1 MNDAN
6 GLGFGPA
13 PLHFLF
19 NKTKKTKIIM
29 GHIDEML
36 VSRIDAS
43 VASIDVMHGNMF
55 AFANMLDPIEPELA
69 AVSKTDAEADA
80 NFTLAN
86 NTVTTCASTS
96 DAAQDF
102 TLPAATVGSYVIYRQ
117 SALADAANAM
127 DWICAGTDTFEANQ
141 VVNIGELVAQ
151 HDTSVGTDVKL
162 TITPAATNP
171 GWGQVGS
178 QIHFFC
184 RQAGKWLVKV
194 QGMKLGTGAAGTLAF
209 S

>member
-1 MNDAN
+1 MNELSLTTLNVDNVN
-6 GLGFGPA
+6 GISYDKL
-13 PLHFLF
+13 
-19 NKTKKTKIIM
+19 
-29 GHIDEML
+29 
-36 VSRIDAS
+36 
-43 VASIDVMHGNMF
+43 F
-55 AFANMLDPIEPELA
+55 AFANMIDPANPPLA

-117 SALADAANAM
+117 SGQADAANAM
-127 DWICAGTDTFEANQ
+127 DWICAGSDTFEANQ
-141 VVNIGELVAQ
+141 VVSIGELVAQ
-151 HDTSVGTDVKL
+151 HDTSAATDVKL

-178 QIHFFC
+178 QIHFLC
-184 RQAGKWLVKV
+184 RTEGKWLVKV

>member
-1 MNDAN
+1 MNDLILSNLTVA
-6 GLGFGPA
+6 
-13 PLHFLF
+13 
-19 NKTKKTKIIM
+19 K
-29 GHIDEML
+29 
-36 VSRIDAS
+36 AS
-43 VASIDVMHGNMF
+43 VDTMHGKMF
-55 AFANMLDPIEPELA
+55 AFANLVDPIEPALGVA
-69 AVSKTDAEADA
+69 SKTDAEADA

-102 TLPAATVGSYVIYRQ
+102 TLPAATAGSYVIYRQ

-127 DWICAGTDTFEANQ
+127 DWICAGDDTFEANQ
-141 VVNIGELVAQ
+141 IVNVGELVAQ
-151 HDTSVGTDVKL
+151 HDTSVVTDVKL

-184 RQAGKWLVKV
+184 RQNGKWLVKV
-194 QGMKLGTGAAGTLAF
+194 QGMKLGTGAAGTIAF

>member
-1 MNDAN
+1 MNE
-6 GLGFGPA
+6 LV
-13 PLHFLF
+13 L
-19 NKTKKTKIIM
+19 KKLDVAT
-29 GHIDEML
+29 
-36 VSRIDAS
+36 AS
-43 VASIDVMHGNMF
+43 VNVMHGKMF
-55 AFANMLDPIEPELA
+55 AFANLVDPIEPALGAET
-69 AVSKTDAEADA
+69 KTDAEADA
-80 NFTLAN
+80 GFTLAN

-127 DWICAGTDTFEANQ
+127 DWACAGDDTFEANQ
-141 VVNIGELVAQ
+141 VVNIGDVVAQ
-151 HDTSVGTDVKL
+151 YDTSVAADVKL

-171 GWGQVGS
+171 GWGQIGS

-184 RQAGKWLVKV
+184 RQDGKWLVKV

>member
-1 MNDAN
+1 MNDLILSNLTVA
-6 GLGFGPA
+6 
-13 PLHFLF
+13 
-19 NKTKKTKIIM
+19 K
-29 GHIDEML
+29 
-36 VSRIDAS
+36 
-43 VASIDVMHGNMF
+43 ASIDTMNGKSF
-55 AFANMLDPIEPELA
+55 AFANLVDPIEPALG

-86 NTVTTCASTS
+86 NTVTTCASTA
-96 DAAQDF
+96 DAVQDF
-102 TLPAATVGSYVIYRQ
+102 TLPAATAGSYVIYRQ

-127 DWICAGTDTFEANQ
+127 DWICAGDDTFEANQ
-141 VVNIGELVAQ
+141 IVNVGELVAQ
-151 HDTSVGTDVKL
+151 HDTSVVTDVKL

-184 RQAGKWLVKV
+184 RQNGKWLVKV
-194 QGMKLGTGAAGTLAF
+194 QGMKLGTGAAGTIAF